1 MACISKRRGKWVVDY
16 RDTSGK
22 RIRETIDGN
31 RDDAKQK
38 LSEVLKDEGQV
49 TETKQTFKD
58 YGVEWLNTYA
68 RTHLKESTFREYE
81 AVFNNHLVPA
91 FGSMLFTKI
100 KRAAVKKLIADKI
113 RAKKSRSTVRNIIAP
128 LREMFNH
135 AIDDGVASFNPATR
149 VGRFN
154 KRKDRGTKIDPLT
167 KDEVATFLKTAREK
181 VEAYYPLFLCAARSG
196 LREGELIGLR
206 PYDLDFN
213 GRFINVERNISR
225 GKVTTPKN
233 GKTRRVDMSLQLT
246 NTLDAL
252 VAARKAEAVRKE
264 LEKAA
269 DERREPDEV
278 MAEVMEDWL
287 FVDPSSGKQLDPNN
301 MRKRVF
307 YRCLDRAELR
317 RVRFHD
323 LRHTYA
329 SLLIQQGES
338 LAYVKDQLGHH
349 SIQITVDTY
358 GHLVPGGNRQA
369 VDQLD
374 DVEEVKTEDH
384 LQSGHKMVT
393 SQLDRGADDA

>member
-16 RDTSGK
+16 RDASGK
-22 RIRETIDGN
+22 RYRETIAGN

-49 TETKQTFKD
+49 TETKKTFKD
-58 YGVEWLNTYA
+58 YGEEWLNTYA

-91 FGSMLFTKI
+91 FGSLAFTKI
-100 KRAAVKKLIADKI
+100 KRAAVKKLIAEKI

-154 KRKDRGTKIDPLT
+154 KRKGGGTKIDPLT

-181 VEAYYPLFLCAARSG
+181 MEAYYPLFLCAARSG

-252 VAARKAEAVRKE
+252 VAAGKAEAVRTE
-264 LEKAA
+264 MEKPA

-278 MAEVMEDWL
+278 IAGVMEDWL
-287 FVDPSSGKQLDPNN
+287 FVDPNTRRQLDPNN

-307 YRCLDRAELR
+307 YRCLDLAELR

-323 LRHTYA
+323 LRHTFA

-374 DVEEVKTEDH
+374 DVEEVKNEDQP
-384 LQSGHKMVT
+384 QSGHKMVT
-393 SQLDRGADDA
+393 SQLDRRADDA